1 MRFLAL
7 IFVIIVIAFIVG
19 FMMLNLDHK
28 VDIDIFGKK
37 IMDVPVA
44 MLSLYSFIAGM
55 LFVFIFALA
64 DGIVLRSNLHRLNRE
79 HRALRKELDALRNLP
94 FEEGK

>member
-7 IFVIIVIAFIVG
+7 VFVIIVIAFIVG

-28 VDIDIFGKK
+28 IEIDIFGKK
-37 IMDVPVA
+37 IADVPIA
-44 MLSLYSFIAGM
+44 MLSLYSFIAGV

-64 DGIVLRSNLHRLNRE
+64 DGIVLRSNLRRLNRE
-79 HRALRKELDALRNLP
+79 HKALRKELDALRNLP
-94 FEEGK
+94 FEEEK

>member
-7 IFVIIVIAFIVG
+7 IFVIITIAFIVG
-19 FMMLNLDHK
+19 FMMLNSDHK

-37 IMDVPVA
+37 ITNVPIA

-55 LFVFIFALA
+55 LFVFIFALV
-64 DGIVLRSNLHRLNRE
+64 DGIILRSSLNRLNRE

-94 FEEGK
+94 FEEEK

>member
-1 MRFLAL
+1 MRILAL
-7 IFVIIVIAFIVG
+7 IFVIIVFAFIVG

-37 IMDVPVA
+37 INDVPLA

-64 DGIVLRSNLHRLNRE
+64 DGIILRNNLHRLNRE

-94 FEEGK
+94 FEEEK